1 MLEAFE
7 KAGKPLK
14 PGDMA
19 NLIELLIGW
28 GWASTKIFCSTVFTG
43 FIVLAILVY
52 FVPKTRKGKEQQ

>member
-1 MLEAFE
+1 VLEAFE

-28 GWASTKIFCSTVFTG
+28 GWASTKIFCATVFTG

-52 FVPKTRKGKEQQ
+52 FCS